1 MQTTFCLSLSV
12 RDVQSKMAVGK
23 RLWGESLDADKPS
36 IAQNKAANNSAA
48 QQQQQQ
54 QQASTASSASSA
66 AVRNSLD
73 VCDSV
78 SQQMPMP
85 SEAGD
90 SSSSLS
96 SSLSTAE
103 TWLVLE

>member
-1 MQTTFCLSLSV
+1 MQTTFCVSLFV
-12 RDVQSKMAVGK
+12 RAVQSKMAVGK

-36 IAQNKAANNSAA
+36 IAQNKAAINSAA
-48 QQQQQQ
+48 QQ